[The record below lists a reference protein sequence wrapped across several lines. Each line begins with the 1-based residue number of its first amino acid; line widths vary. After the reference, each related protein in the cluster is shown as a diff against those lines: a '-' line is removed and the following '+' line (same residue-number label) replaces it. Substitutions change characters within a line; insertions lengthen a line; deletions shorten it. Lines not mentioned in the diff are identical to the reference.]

1 MKRLNRIVVPI
12 GVVGIIMLLV
22 VPVPPPLL
30 DVLIILNILFAL
42 VILLTTM
49 FIRKPLDFSV
59 FPSLL
64 LVATLFRLGLN
75 VASTR
80 LVLGEAYAGQV
91 IEAFGAIAVGGSLI
105 IGAVVFLI
113 LVVIQFVVVTKGA
126 ERVAEVGA
134 RFTLDAMPGKQMAI
148 DADLNAGLI
157 TDAQAR
163 ERRAEVAAEADFYGA
178 MDGAS
183 KFVKGDAIAGL
194 VIIIINIVGGI
205 AIGMVSHGMAID
217 EAVSTYSLLTIGD
230 GLVTQIPALLMAV
243 STGMIVTRSNAE
255 TEMGSEA
262 FAQLGQSVNALNIAG
277 CAAIVMAF
285 IPGMPMLP
293 FIAIGALLVL
303 AAQRVKAG
311 KAREQAAAAADA
323 PAVETASDSTEEL
336 IERMRVHALEIQ
348 LATDVVDLVTGGPD
362 DLLARVKALRRRIA
376 LDLGLV
382 VPPVRTRDS
391 VELPLSTYVIRVAG
405 VEAGRGV
412 VPPGRLLALGQGL
425 DSLPGTAVH
434 DPVFGL
440 EGKWIPVEMRHSA
453 EFSGATVIDR
463 ASVVITHLSSVI
475 QSAAP
480 RLLTREDVRQLTD
493 ALKQVSP
500 SAVEEL
506 TPTLLSLAEVQRVL
520 QGLLAERVP
529 INDLGRIYEALA
541 LRAKTS
547 TEPEGLIEAAR
558 AALGPAIAARFAEG
572 GTLRVIMINPLLE
585 QSMLESLRPG
595 DDGMQ
600 IVFEPDRME
609 AVIESVRQAATAAA
623 SGDGGEPVLVCAP
636 TLRAAVRRMVSA
648 QTDGLPVLSYTEA
661 SGGAFAIE
669 TVGVVRDAVGA
680 GAVGAGAVGVLP
692 AGGGPGGGPG
702 GAGPAGAVPP
712 AQ

>member
-1 MKRLNRIVVPI
+1 
-12 GVVGIIMLLV
+12 
-22 VPVPPPLL
+22 
-30 DVLIILNILFAL
+30 
-42 VILLTTM
+42 
-49 FIRKPLDFSV
+49 
-59 FPSLL
+59 
-64 LVATLFRLGLN
+64 
-75 VASTR
+75 
-80 LVLGEAYAGQV
+80 V

-113 LVVIQFVVVTKGA
+113 LVVIQFVVVAKGA

-194 VIIIINIVGGI
+194 VIIIINLVGGI

-255 TEMGSEA
+255 TEMGAAA

-293 FIAIGALLVL
+293 FIVVGALLIL
-303 AAQRVKAG
+303 AAQRIKAT
-311 KAREQAAAAADA
+311 QADAAAADEPDA
-323 PAVETASDSTEEL
+323 QPLSSDSTEEL
-336 IERMRVHALEIQ
+336 MERMRVHALEIQ
-348 LATDVVDLVTGGPD
+348 LASDVVDLVTGGPD

-391 VELPLSTYVIRVAG
+391 IELPPSTYVIRIAG
-405 VEAGRGV
+405 VEAGRGI
-412 VPPGRLLALGQGL
+412 VPPGRLLALGAGL
-425 DSLPGTAVH
+425 DTLPGTAVH

-440 EGKWIPVEMRHSA
+440 EGKWIPIEMRHSA
-453 EFSGATVIDR
+453 EFAGATVVDR

-475 QSAAP
+475 HAGAA
-480 RLLTREDVRQLTD
+480 RLLSREDVRQLTD

-500 SAVEEL
+500 AAVEEL
-506 TPTLLSLAEVQRVL
+506 TPALLSLAEVQRVL

-529 INDLGRIYEALA
+529 INDLSRIYEALA

-558 AALGPAIAARFAEG
+558 AALGPAIAARFAEDG
-572 GTLRVIMINPLLE
+572 VLRVIMINPLLE
-585 QSMLESLRPG
+585 QAMLESLRMG
-595 DDGMQ
+595 DDGPQ
-600 IVFEPDRME
+600 IVFDPQRME
-609 AVIESVRQAATAAA
+609 AVIDSVRTAVTAAA
-623 SGDGGEPVLVCAP
+623 AGDGGEPVLVCAP
-636 TLRAAVRRMVSA
+636 TLRSAVRRLVSA

-661 SGGAFAIE
+661 GGAFTIE
-669 TVGVVRDAVGA
+669 TVGVVRDAIPA
-680 GAVGAGAVGVLP
+680 AVSGT
-692 AGGGPGGGPG
+692 
-702 GAGPAGAVPP
+702 VPP
-712 AQ
+712 APLG

>member
-1 MKRLNRIVVPI
+1 MNGLLRKLAVPV
-12 GVVGIIMLLV
+12 GVVGILMLLV
-22 VPVPPPLL
+22 VPVAPFLL
-30 DVLIILNILFAL
+30 DTLIILNIMFAL

-49 FIRKPLDFSV
+49 FVRKPLDFSV

-91 IEAFGAIAVGGSLI
+91 IEAFGQIAVNGSLI

-113 LVVIQFVVVTKGA
+113 LVVIQFVVVTKGS

-157 TDAQAR
+157 TDVEAR

-205 AIGMVSHGMAID
+205 AIGMVQRGLEID
-217 EAVSTYSLLTIGD
+217 EAVNTYTLLTIGD

-255 TEMGSEA
+255 TEIGQAAS
-262 FAQLGQSVNALNIAG
+262 AQLGQSRHALAIAG
-277 CAAIVMAF
+277 GAAIALALV
-285 IPGMPMLP
+285 PGMPVLA
-293 FIAIGALLVL
+293 FATIGALLLL
-303 AAQRVKAG
+303 ASQRIT
-311 KAREQAAAAADA
+311 ARTKRREAEAAPAAA
-323 PAVETASDSTEEL
+323 PASESTEDL
-336 IERMRVHALEIQ
+336 IEKMRVHPLEIL
-348 LATDVVDLVTGGPD
+348 LAPNVVDLVMGGPD

-391 VELPLSTYVIRVAG
+391 VELGPSSYVIRVAG
-405 VEAGRGV
+405 VEAGRGEA
-412 VPPGRLLALGQGL
+412 PPGSVLALGQGL
-425 DSLPGTAVH
+425 ETLPGTAVH

-440 EGKWIPVEMRHSA
+440 EGKWIPAEMRHSA
-453 EFSGATVIDR
+453 EFAGATVIDR
-463 ASVVITHLSSVI
+463 ASVIVTHLSSVI
-475 QSAAP
+475 HSSAP
-480 RLLTREDVRQLTD
+480 RLLSREDVRQMTD

-500 SAVEEL
+500 AAVEEL
-506 TPTLLSLAEVQRVL
+506 TPSLLSLAEVQRVL

-529 INDLGRIYEALA
+529 IGDLARIYEALA
-541 LRAKTS
+541 LRARVS

-558 AALGPAIAARFAEG
+558 ATLGPAVAARFTEAG
-572 GTLRVIMINPLLE
+572 VLRVIMLAPLLE
-585 QSMLESLRPG
+585 QAMLEGMRTG
-595 DDGMQ
+595 EDGTH
-600 IVFEPDRME
+600 IVLEPDRLE
-609 AVIESVRQAATAAA
+609 GVIASVKAAVAAA
-623 SGDGGEPVLVCAP
+623 GEGGETVLVCAP
-636 TLRAAVRRMVSA
+636 TLRAAVRRLVSA
-648 QTDGLPVLSYTEA
+648 QNAGLPVLSYTEA
-661 SGGAFAIE
+661 SAGGLPIE
-669 TVGVVRDAVGA
+669 TVGVVRESGAPAVTA
-680 GAVGAGAVGVLP
+680 E
-692 AGGGPGGGPG
+692 PGH
-702 GAGPAGAVPP
+702 
-712 AQ
+712 